1 MTLSQPLPARDISR
15 RTSRLSIT
23 ARPLRSLGACLLCL
37 AMLALFSPPS
47 VQASSPLSYLTEEY
61 YPFNYTE
68 NGELK
73 GISTDILH
81 LVWAE
86 LGEPAQ
92 PIQVLPWA
100 RAYDRACNNRNT
112 VLFSMARIPER
123 EKLFRWVG
131 PIAGTRFVLIAKKS
145 AGITL
150 RSLDEA
156 AGYRIGTLRDD
167 VTDLLLQKY
176 CKRNKIE
183 AVADMQHNI
192 RKLLSGRLD
201 MVAYEET
208 SWRQIALKNSLSPD
222 DYETVL
228 VLHETLVYFAFHKD
242 TPPLLLKDFQDA
254 LDRVKTTPAY
264 QKILNTYLH

>member
-1 MTLSQPLPARDISR
+1 MPRHQPPPAKGLSR
-15 RTSRLSIT
+15 RASRPLTI
-23 ARPLRSLGACLLCL
+23 ARPLCILVALLLCL
-37 AMLALFSPPS
+37 VLLGPLSPRPAQAFSNR
-47 VQASSPLSYLTEEY
+47 SYLTEEY

-73 GISTDILH
+73 GISVDMLH
-81 LVWAE
+81 LIWDE

-92 PIQVLPWA
+92 PIQVMPWA
-100 RAYDRACNNRNT
+100 RAYDLTRSTPNT

-123 EKLFRWVG
+123 EDLFRWAG
-131 PIAGTRFVLIAKKS
+131 PLAVTRFVLIANKS
-145 AGITL
+145 ANISL
-150 RSLDEA
+150 RDMKEA

-167 VTDLLLQKY
+167 VTDLLLHNY

-208 SWRQIALKNSLSPD
+208 SWRQIAIKNGLSPD

-228 VLHETLVYFAFHKD
+228 VLQETFVYFAFHKD
-242 TPPLLLKDFQDA
+242 TPPRLLKNFQQA
-254 LDRVKTTPAY
+254 LDKVKTTPAY
-264 QKILNTYLH
+264 QEILSTYLH